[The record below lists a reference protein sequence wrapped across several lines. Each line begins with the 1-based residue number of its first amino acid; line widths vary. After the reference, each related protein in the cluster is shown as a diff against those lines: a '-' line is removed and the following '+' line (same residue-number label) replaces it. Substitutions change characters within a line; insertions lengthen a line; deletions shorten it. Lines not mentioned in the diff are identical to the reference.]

1 MNEKLDNIKTNAKNV
16 GRIAFKNLPYFLI
29 MFISLL
35 LVGLTEFIKANFDW
49 KVFFS
54 SNYLFNVL
62 LLNGAGFLM
71 ATSATL
77 MTADRIIAKD
87 ETGEITTATV
97 ALSEMAIPLS
107 DQRVDIFL
115 KEINL
120 RRKRRLWIEKQ
131 NMKLVKLDK
140 RASLKATIQ
149 YGEYVDFERAN
160 DDLSINEKLKRFKKG
175 CKNHK
180 VYRYVYKRAIIT
192 EHLKDEWL
200 DEHIEYLHV
209 RHKKITRMLLT
220 TGVQY
225 SANDDLPNKSASV
238 LMQGLLPKFIL
249 TISITSILLSFSL
262 DLVRLKW
269 ISALTI
275 MIKILSCIANFIYG
289 RNFAPQYVRG
299 TTLDS
304 LHKRIR
310 WIKEYNEW
318 KKLNDEK
325 K

>member
-49 KVFFS
+49 RVFFS

-77 MTADRIIAKD
+77 MTADKIIAKD
-87 ETGEITTATV
+87 ETGEITTATI

-107 DQRVDIFL
+107 DQKVDIFL
-115 KEINL
+115 KEVNL
-120 RRKRRLWIEKQ
+120 RRKKKAWIEKQ
-131 NMKLVKLDK
+131 NAKIIKLDRK
-140 RASLKATIQ
+140 ASLKATIQ
-149 YGEYVDFERAN
+149 YADYVAFEQAN
-160 DDLSINEKLKRFKKG
+160 SELSINEKLKRFKKG
-175 CKNHK
+175 CKGK
-180 VYRYVYKRAIIT
+180 VYRYTHKRAIMT
-192 EHLKDEWL
+192 EHLKDEWI
-200 DEHIEYLHV
+200 DEHIEFLKV
-209 RHKKITRMLLT
+209 KNKKITRMLLT

-225 SANDDLPNKSASV
+225 SSNDDLPNKSASV
-238 LMQGLLPKFIL
+238 LLQGLLPKFIL

-269 ISALTI
+269 ISILTI
-275 MIKILSCIANFIYG
+275 MIKILSCIANFVYG

-299 TTLDS
+299 TTLDG

-318 KKLNDEK
+318 KKINEQK
-325 K
+325 